1 MNLLITSITI
11 GCVIGI
17 SLGQLL
23 FKKAAMALP
32 ATATWQHWVF
42 NPWLIFA
49 LALYGIMFKHPL
61 CVSLMPVF
69 GLATVVLELIILKIR
84 DD

>member
-1 MNLLITSITI
+1 MKYFNIAAIVFGVIT
-11 GCVIGI
+11 V
-17 SLGQLL
+17 
-23 FKKAAMALP
+23 
-32 ATATWQHWVF
+32 
-42 NPWLIFA
+42 A
-49 LALYGIMFKHPL
+49 LAVYGILFKHPL